1 MEVTQS
7 FPPKRQLNTYDA
19 KLPPG
24 CTGYDQAWMA
34 LRAGE
39 RLEEWT

>member
-24 CTGYDQAWMA
+24 CTGYDQAWHF
-34 LRAGE
+34 GQE
-39 RLEEWT
+39 KGWSKWT